1 MGAHAMTDEMRRRRW
16 DEHHAGGDFEGHGP
30 NESLQGAVA
39 MLRPGTALELAAG
52 GGTNAIWLASH
63 GWRVTAVD
71 WSSVALANA
80 RTGAA
85 AAGVEIDWLERDLF
99 TWTPPARKF
108 DLVVIV
114 YLHLAP
120 TERRTVYLAAAE
132 AVAPGGHLVVIGH
145 DRSNLADGAGPI
157 EAERLLS
164 APEAAR
170 ELVESDRDLAI
181 ERAEVV
187 RRAETSPAGS
197 LDALIVIRRTA
208 AR

>member
-1 MGAHAMTDEMRRRRW
+1 MTDETRRRHW
-16 DEHHAGGDFEGHGP
+16 DERHGGGDFEGHGP
-30 NESLQGAVA
+30 NETLVGAVA
-39 MLRPGTALELAAG
+39 NLRPGTALELAAG
-52 GGTNAIWLASH
+52 SGTNAIWLASQ

-71 WSSVALANA
+71 WSPVALANA
-80 RTGAA
+80 RAA
-85 AAGVEIDWLERDLF
+85 AAGAGVEIEWLERDLL
-99 TWTPPARKF
+99 TWVPPARQF

-120 TERRTVYLAAAE
+120 TERRIVYGAAAA

-145 DRSNLADGAGPI
+145 DRANLADGGGPI

-170 ELVESDRDLAI
+170 ELAERDRELAT

-187 RRAETSPAGS
+187 RRSETSPAGL
-197 LDALIVIRRTA
+197 LDALIIIRRTD

>member
-1 MGAHAMTDEMRRRRW
+1 MSAMV
-16 DEHHAGGDFEGHGP
+16 AAISGHGP
-30 NESLQGAVA
+30 NQSLVGAVA
-39 MLRPGTALELAAG
+39 KLRPGTALELAAG
-52 GGTNAIWLASH
+52 SGTNAIWLASL

-80 RTGAA
+80 RAA
-85 AAGVEIDWLERDLF
+85 AAAATVEIEWLERDLF
-99 TWTPPARKF
+99 TRAPPARQF
-108 DLVVIV
+108 ELVVIV

-120 TERRTVYLAAAE
+120 AERRTVYGAAAA

-145 DRSNLADGAGPI
+145 DRSNLADGGGPI

-164 APEAAR
+164 AAEAAK
-170 ELVESDRDLAI
+170 ELVESDPDLAI
-181 ERAEVV
+181 ERAEVI
-187 RRAETSPAGS
+187 RRAETSPAGL

>member
-1 MGAHAMTDEMRRRRW
+1 MTDEVHRRHW
-16 DEHHAGGDFEGHGP
+16 DERHAGGDFEGHGP
-30 NESLQGAVA
+30 NQSLVGAVA
-39 MLRPGTALELAAG
+39 GLRPGTALELAAG
-52 GGTNAIWLASH
+52 SGTNAIWLASH

-71 WSSVALANA
+71 WSPVALVNA
-80 RTGAA
+80 RAAAA
-85 AAGVEIDWLERDLF
+85 AAGVEIEWLERDLL
-99 TWTPPARKF
+99 TWVPPAHLF

-120 TERRTVYLAAAE
+120 TERRTVYGAAAA

-145 DRSNLADGAGPI
+145 DRSNLADGGGPI

-164 APEAAR
+164 AADAGR
-170 ELVESDRDLAI
+170 ELVESDGDLAI

-187 RRAETSPAGS
+187 RRAETSPAGL

>member
-1 MGAHAMTDEMRRRRW
+1 MTDEMRRLHW
-16 DEHHAGGDFEGHGP
+16 DERHAGGDFEGHGP

-39 MLRPGTALELAAG
+39 LLRPGTALELAVG
-52 GGTNAIWLASH
+52 SGTNAIWLASH

-71 WSSVALANA
+71 WSPVALANA
-80 RTGAA
+80 RAAAA
-85 AAGVEIDWLERDLF
+85 AAGVEIEWLERDLF
-99 TWTPPARKF
+99 TWRPPARQF

-120 TERRTVYLAAAE
+120 TERQTVYGAAAA

-145 DRSNLADGAGPI
+145 DRSNLADGRGPI

-164 APEAAR
+164 AAEAAR
-170 ELVESDRDLAI
+170 ELVQSDRDLAI
-181 ERAEVV
+181 EQAEVV
-187 RRAETSPAGS
+187 RRAETSPAGL
-197 LDALIVIRRTA
+197 LDALIVIRRAA